1 MRRCGCVCNK
11 PLASSGQHTPT
22 LWEPHPQ
29 KVLEAGQNPKGPRG
43 LPDILKG
50 MKIFSL
56 VSGCKIAWQEPR
68 TEHRMGTRV
77 MGQGQGRQRERTG
90 LQEDSDHQWLL
101 SCLLAGQSFLT
112 FQGKKKTN
120 NGPQTA
126 RLLTNAQG

>member
-1 MRRCGCVCNK
+1 MCRCGCVCNK
-11 PLASSGQHTPT
+11 PRASSGQHIPT

-56 VSGCKIAWQEPR
+56 VSGCRIAWQEPR
-68 TEHRMGTRV
+68 TEHRIGTRV

-90 LQEDSDHQWLL
+90 LQKDSDHQWLH
-101 SCLLAGQSFLT
+101 LAFWLVT
-112 FQGKKKTN
+112 IQGKRKTN